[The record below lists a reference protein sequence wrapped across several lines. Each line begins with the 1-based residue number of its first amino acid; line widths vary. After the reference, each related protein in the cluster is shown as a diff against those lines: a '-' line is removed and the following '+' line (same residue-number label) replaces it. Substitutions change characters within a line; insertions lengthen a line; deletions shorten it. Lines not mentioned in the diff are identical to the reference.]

1 MWITVRDG
9 QGVHVGRTGTSPQ
22 LLRRTNTVAV
32 LDVMRESGVVTVTE
46 LIEATGLVR
55 TTVIAVCDELLRTG
69 WIEELEGASHAQ
81 VGRPARRFRF
91 RDRAGFVIG
100 VDVGEV
106 KTTAVVADLR
116 GRVLGRTTRAFADPA
131 PARRLATVDDAV
143 DGALADA
150 SVLPESVLAA
160 AVGVAAPV
168 DRGGRISHGQPFWA
182 AFDLG
187 LESRLQGRHG
197 WPVLLANDANLAAMA
212 ERWRGV
218 ACGVDDLVVMLA
230 GERIGTGVMEAGR
243 LLHGRSGAAGEL
255 GSLTLVEGVGSPDGI
270 AALCRAWGDEAVRHG
285 APETV
290 LRELAGPS
298 GTVGAEAV
306 FRAAA
311 GGDEVAQRILDR
323 LAERL
328 ARVIGLLGTLFD
340 PELVVVAG
348 AVAES
353 AGVLLGRIEEQLP
366 RFAATPP
373 RVAVSVLGEEV
384 VSVGAVRLALD
395 HVERHALDL
404 ELLAARREP
413 DPDGAGS
420 PRG

>member
-1 MWITVRDG
+1 MWITVRES
-9 QGVHVGRTGTSPQ
+9 QGVQVGRTGTSPQ

-32 LDVMRESGVVTVTE
+32 LEVMREAGVVTVTE
-46 LIEATGLVR
+46 LIAATGLVR
-55 TTVIAVCDELLRTG
+55 TTVIAVCDDLLRMG
-69 WIEELEGASHAQ
+69 WIEELEGASDAQ

-91 RDRAGFVIG
+91 RDRAGFVVG
-100 VDVGEV
+100 VDVGEA

-150 SVLPESVLAA
+150 SVVPGSVLAA
-160 AVGVAAPV
+160 AVGIAAPV

-187 LESRLQGRHG
+187 LETRLEERRG
-197 WPVLLANDANLAAMA
+197 WPALLANDANLAAMA
-212 ERWRGV
+212 ERWRG
-218 ACGVDDLVVMLA
+218 AAAGVDDLVVMLA

-270 AALCRAWGDEAVRHG
+270 AALCRAWGAEAVRPG
-285 APETV
+285 APETA

-298 GTVGAEAV
+298 GAVEAEAV

-311 GGDEVAQRILDR
+311 GGDEVAQQILDR

-328 ARVIGLLGTLFD
+328 ARVVGLLGTLFD
-340 PELVVVAG
+340 PELVVIAG

-353 AGVLLGRIEEQLP
+353 AGALLGRIEDLLP
-366 RFAATPP
+366 RFTATPP
-373 RVAVSVLGEEV
+373 RVAVSVLGESV

-404 ELLAARREP
+404 EL
-413 DPDGAGS
+413 AG
-420 PRG
+420 R